1 MKTNKF
7 LRLLNIVSL
16 LVMVGVAVHPL
27 HAQIPVTGGMEM
39 GSSSS
44 VTTTSNLA
52 SFIAQVKN
60 GSAEQITGLYIENI
74 SSFPVIQQPSDQPA
88 YVSTNADLVT
98 QFSSASSFGS
108 LGFLAHNNL
117 AGSRFSEIENGDL
130 ISVVFGDG
138 HFIQYQVT
146 QTRIL
151 QALEPTSTTSSFLD
165 VTDNQKLTA
174 QEVFYQTYGVS
185 DQLVLQTC
193 ISSQGIDSWGR
204 LFVIAVPSTHAP
216 ITNTVSIVQSA
227 PRNGNMVGPD

>member
-1 MKTNKF
+1 MITNKF

-16 LVMVGVAVHPL
+16 MIMVGVAVLPL
-27 HAQIPVTGGMEM
+27 HAQIPVTGGMDME
-39 GSSSS
+39 SSSLI
-44 VTTTSNLA
+44 TTTSSLA

-60 GSAEQITGLYIENI
+60 GSSEQITGLYIQDI
-74 SSFPVIQQPSDQPA
+74 FSYPVIQQPSDQPA

-146 QTRIL
+146 QIRSL
-151 QALEPTSTTSSFLD
+151 QALEPTSTSSSFLD
-165 VTDNQKLTA
+165 LSDNQKLTT
-174 QEVFYQTYGVS
+174 QEVFYQTYGVR
-185 DQLVLQTC
+185 DQLILQTC
-193 ISSQGIDSWGR
+193 ISSQGLDSWGR
-204 LFVIAVPSTHAP
+204 LFIVAVPNTSAP
-216 ITNTVSIVQSA
+216 ITNTVDRIQETL
-227 PRNGNMVGPD
+227 RY

>member
-1 MKTNKF
+1 MITNKF

-16 LVMVGVAVHPL
+16 MIMVGVAVLPL
-27 HAQIPVTGGMEM
+27 HAQIPVTGGMDME
-39 GSSSS
+39 SSSS
-44 VTTTSNLA
+44 VTTTSSLA

-146 QTRIL
+146 QIRSL
-151 QALEPTSTTSSFLD
+151 QALEPTSTSSSFLD
-165 VTDNQKLTA
+165 LSDNQKLTA
-174 QEVFYQTYGVS
+174 QEVFYQTYGVK
-185 DQLVLQTC
+185 DQLIQQTC
-193 ISSQGIDSWGR
+193 ISSQGLDSW
-204 LFVIAVPSTHAP
+204 
-216 ITNTVSIVQSA
+216 
-227 PRNGNMVGPD
+227 

>member
-1 MKTNKF
+1 MITNKF

-16 LVMVGVAVHPL
+16 MIMVGVAVLPL
-27 HAQIPVTGGMEM
+27 HAQIPVTGGMDME
-39 GSSSS
+39 SSSS
-44 VTTTSNLA
+44 ITTTSSLA

-60 GSAEQITGLYIENI
+60 GSSEQITGLYIQDI
-74 SSFPVIQQPSDQPA
+74 FSYPVIQQPSDQPA

-146 QTRIL
+146 QIRSL
-151 QALEPTSTTSSFLD
+151 KALEPTSTSSSFLD
-165 VTDNQKLTA
+165 LSDNQKLTT
-174 QEVFYQTYGVS
+174 QEVFYQTYGVK
-185 DQLVLQTC
+185 DQLILQTC
-193 ISSQGIDSWGR
+193 ISSQGLDSWGR
-204 LFVIAVPSTHAP
+204 LFIVAVPNTSAP
-216 ITNTVSIVQSA
+216 ITNTVDRIQETL
-227 PRNGNMVGPD
+227 RY

>member
-60 GSAEQITGLYIENI
+60 GSAEQITGLYIQDI
-74 SSFPVIQQPSDQPA
+74 FSFPVIQQPSDQPA

-146 QTRIL
+146 QIRSL
-151 QALEPTSTTSSFLD
+151 QALEPTSTSSSFLD
-165 VTDNQKLTA
+165 LSDNQKLTT
-174 QEVFYQTYGVS
+174 QEVFYQTYGVR
-185 DQLVLQTC
+185 DQLILQTC
-193 ISSQGIDSWGR
+193 ISSQGLDSWGR
-204 LFVIAVPSTHAP
+204 LFIVAVPNTSAP
-216 ITNTVSIVQSA
+216 ITNTVDRIQETL
-227 PRNGNMVGPD
+227 RY